1 MDTNKVNELSNLKDI
16 KNEFNRFMMSYK
28 FGIDEVMT
36 KVNVLKDEFIYLH
49 NYSPIEHVNSR
60 LKSPE
65 SILKKA
71 KRIECT
77 LSVEEL
83 RKNIWDIA
91 GIRITCSFISD
102 TYKIS
107 DMLARQ
113 RDLKVIRLK
122 DYISHPK
129 PNGYRG
135 LHLIVEVPVFM
146 SDRVTPVRVEIQIR
160 TIAMDFWASVEH
172 KIYYKYDREVP
183 PYMLEELGEAAAAAN
198 QLDTKMERLHDEI
211 AKLNGEPEDSS
222 STIQLSD
229 LLSLPLPDELLA
241 SLLRR
246 GREEQ

>member
-1 MDTNKVNELSNLKDI
+1 MGSGTVNELSDLKDI
-16 KNEFNRFMMSYK
+16 KKEFTRFMMSYK

-36 KVNVLKDEFIYLH
+36 KVNILKDEFIYLH

-65 SILKKA
+65 SLVKKA
-71 KRIECT
+71 KRMDCS

-107 DMLARQ
+107 EMLARQ
-113 RDLKVIRLK
+113 QDLKVIRLK
-122 DYISHPK
+122 DYITQPK
-129 PNGYRG
+129 ENGYRG

-146 SDRVTPVRVEIQIR
+146 SDRVTPVRVEVQIR

-183 PYMLEELGEAAAAAN
+183 AYMLAELGGAATAAN
-198 QLDTKMERLHDEI
+198 QLDTKMERLRDEI
-211 AKLNGEPEDSS
+211 AKLNGEPEDNSP
-222 STIQLSD
+222 TIQMSD
-229 LLSLPLPDELLA
+229 LLSLPLPEELLT
-241 SLLRR
+241 SLIRR

>member
-1 MDTNKVNELSNLKDI
+1 MGSGTVNELSDLKDI
-16 KNEFNRFMMSYK
+16 KKEFTRFMMSYK

-36 KVNVLKDEFIYLH
+36 KVNILKDEFIYLH

-65 SILKKA
+65 SLLKKA
-71 KRIECT
+71 SRMDCA

-107 DMLARQ
+107 EMLARQ
-113 RDLKVIRLK
+113 QDLKVIRLK
-122 DYISHPK
+122 DYITQPK
-129 PNGYRG
+129 ENGYRG

-146 SDRVTPVRVEIQIR
+146 SDRVTPVRVEVQIR

-183 PYMLEELGEAAAAAN
+183 AYMLAELGDAAAAAN
-198 QLDTKMERLHDEI
+198 QLDTKMERLRDEI
-211 AKLNGEPEDSS
+211 AKLNGEPEDNSP
-222 STIQLSD
+222 TIQLSD
-229 LLSLPLPDELLA
+229 LSSLPLPDELLA
-241 SLLRR
+241 SLIRR

>member
-1 MDTNKVNELSNLKDI
+1 MDELSDLKDI
-16 KNEFNRFMMSYK
+16 KNEFTRFMMSYK
-28 FGIDEVMT
+28 FGIDEMMT
-36 KVNVLKDEFIYLH
+36 KVNVLKDEFIFLH

-71 KRIECT
+71 ERIDCA
-77 LSVEEL
+77 LAVDEL
-83 RKNIWDIA
+83 RQNIWDIA

-113 RDLKVIRLK
+113 QDVNVIRFK
-122 DYISHPK
+122 DYIKHPK
-129 PNGYRG
+129 ANGYRG

-146 SDRVTPVRVEIQIR
+146 SDRVTPVYVEVQIR

-183 PYMLEELGEAAAAAN
+183 AHMLEELSDAASAAN
-198 QLDTKMERLHDEI
+198 QLDTKMERLHDEV
-211 AKLNGEPEDSS
+211 AKLKDDAEDSEA
-222 STIQLSD
+222 TVQLSD
-229 LLSLPLPDELLA
+229 LLALPLPDALLK
-241 SLLRR
+241 SFLRR
-246 GREEQ
+246 GHDEK